1 MNIQEMTP
9 EERVDYLY
17 DRIDELLEQDEIRKA
32 QIILQALMPADQAEI
47 FSDLDEQEQR
57 QVLRGLPYEAIADIL
72 EKVEDEEV
80 AQVARWLPLDELA
93 DILDEMEPDEAADL
107 LGDLG
112 PDRAI
117 QLLNKMTSFEGIS
130 PLLLHPDE
138 TAGGLM
144 TSEYLALGQHMW
156 AERAI
161 AAIRQWAPEHEYLYY
176 FVVDKEGKLI
186 GVVSLLQ
193 ILKADP
199 KAELHEFMNRSFVST
214 TPEADQEICA
224 RLMSRYDLTAL
235 PVVDEEEHLLGV
247 ITIDD
252 VIDVLEDEATEDIQR
267 LGGANPLDKPY
278 LLTSAWEV
286 ARSRIGWLLLL
297 SVTGMFTTNVLEHFE
312 TTLEQ
317 ESRAFVLHSYAHR
330 HRRQRRIADHLDDHP
345 RLGRRRDRAG
355 RRPQSPL
362 ARDQDRP
369 DAGAVSRRCRIC
381 ACYDFQQR
389 YSVRSDDWQR
399 YGHHRLLGCGHQF
412 PAAALRLPHRR
423 RSRAHLRPADAHPG
437 RRHGVVHLSDCS
449 QVGLEFVRRLLHR
462 APRRWLKPS
471 ADIQGRRAVNYPSE
485 S

>member
-9 EERVDYLY
+9 EERVDHLY
-17 DRIDELLEQDEIRKA
+17 QRIDKLLEQDEIRKA
-32 QIILQALMPADQAEI
+32 QTILQALLPADQAEI

-80 AQVARWLPLDELA
+80 VQVARWLPLDELA

-176 FVVDKEGKLI
+176 FIVDKEGKLI

-224 RLMSRYDLTAL
+224 RLMSRYDLTTL
-235 PVVDEEEHLLGV
+235 PVVDENEHLVGV

-252 VIDVLEDEATEDIQR
+252 VVDVLEDEATEDIQR
-267 LGGANPLDKPY
+267 LGGALPLDKPY

-297 SVTGMFTTNVLEHFE
+297 SFTLMVTTNVLEHFE

-317 ESRAFVLHSYAHR
+317 RVVLSFFIPMLIGTGGNAGSQTTTTITRALGVGEIERDDVLRVLWHEIKIGLMLGLLVGVAGFVHATIFNSD
-330 HRRQRRIADHLDDHP
+330 IA
-345 RLGRRRDRAG
+345 LGLTIGIAMG
-355 RRPQSPL
+355 II
-362 ARDQDRP
+362 
-369 DAGAVSRRCRIC
+369 V
-381 ACYDFQQR
+381 F
-389 YSVRSDDWQR
+389 W
-399 YGHHRLLGCGHQF
+399 
-412 PAAALRLPHRR
+412 AAAISSLLPLFA
-423 RSRAHLRPADAHPG
+423 SLIGVDPALISAPLMHTLVDAT
-437 RRHGVVHLSDCS
+437 
-449 QVGLEFVRRLLHR
+449 GLFIYLTVAKWVLNL
-462 APRRWLKPS
+462 
-471 ADIQGRRAVNYPSE
+471 
-485 S
+485 

>member
-156 AERAI
+156 AERAL

-235 PVVDEEEHLLGV
+235 PVVDEDEHLLGV

-297 SVTGMFTTNVLEHFE
+297 FVTGMFTTNVLEYFE
-312 TTLEQ
+312 TTLEKMVALSFFIPLLIGTGGNAGSQ
-317 ESRAFVLHSYAHR
+317 TTSTITRALGVGEIERDDAIRVLWHEVKVG
-330 HRRQRRIADHLDDHP
+330 L
-345 RLGRRRDRAG
+345 
-355 RRPQSPL
+355 
-362 ARDQDRP
+362 
-369 DAGAVSRRCRIC
+369 
-381 ACYDFQQR
+381 
-389 YSVRSDDWQR
+389 
-399 YGHHRLLGCGHQF
+399 LLGVLVAIAG
-412 PAAALRLPHRR
+412 
-423 RSRAHLRPADAHPG
+423 
-437 RRHGVVHLSDCS
+437 
-449 QVGLEFVRRLLHR
+449 FVRAWIFNGDVALGLTIGSAVGIIVFWSASIGSLLPIFASLIGVDPALVSGPLMSTLVDATGLFIYLTVAQR
-462 APRRWLKPS
+462 IL
-471 ADIQGRRAVNYPSE
+471 NL
-485 S
+485 

>member
-1 MNIQEMTP
+1 MNIQEITP
-9 EERVDYLY
+9 EERVDHLY
-17 DRIDELLEQDEIRKA
+17 HRIDKLLEQDEVRKA

-47 FSDLDEQEQR
+47 FSDLDEHEQR

-80 AQVARWLPLDELA
+80 AQVARWLPLEELA

-107 LGDLG
+107 LGDLN

-117 QLLNKMTSFEGIS
+117 QVLNMMTSFEGIS

-156 AERAI
+156 AERAL

-199 KAELHEFMNRSFVST
+199 KAELHEFMDRSFVST
-214 TPEADQEICA
+214 APEADQEICA

-235 PVVDEEEHLLGV
+235 PVVDEDERLVGV

-252 VIDVLEDEATEDIQR
+252 VVDVLEDEATEDIQR

-297 SVTGMFTTNVLEHFE
+297 FVTGMFTANVLEYFE
-312 TTLEQ
+312 TTLEKMVALSFFIPLLIDTGGNAGSQ
-317 ESRAFVLHSYAHR
+317 TTSTITRALGVGEIERDDAIRVLWHE
-330 HRRQRRIADHLDDHP
+330 
-345 RLGRRRDRAG
+345 
-355 RRPQSPL
+355 
-362 ARDQDRP
+362 
-369 DAGAVSRRCRIC
+369 VK
-381 ACYDFQQR
+381 
-389 YSVRSDDWQR
+389 
-399 YGHHRLLGCGHQF
+399 
-412 PAAALRLPHRR
+412 
-423 RSRAHLRPADAHPG
+423 
-437 RRHGVVHLSDCS
+437 
-449 QVGLEFVRRLLHR
+449 VGLVLGLLVAIAGFVRAWTFNGDVALGLTIGSAVGIIVFWSTSIGSLLPLF
-462 APRRWLKPS
+462 ASLIGVDPALVSGPLMSTLVDATGLFIYLTVAKWIL
-471 ADIQGRRAVNYPSE
+471 NL
-485 S
+485 